1 MQVNDLVVTG
11 DARIL
16 GNLYTKDGNVSG
28 GSGGSGSGDSGI
40 TYKLSKSGSTIT
52 LTGSDGSTSS
62 VTDANTDTNTT
73 YSNATT
79 SAAGLMSASDKSK
92 LDGITASAD
101 SVSFSRSLSSGTKIG
116 TITING
122 TGTDL
127 YCQTNTDTNTTYSAG
142 TGISLSG
149 TTFSNSG
156 VRSIA
161 TGGSNGTISVNT
173 NGSTANVAVKGLGS
187 AAYTDANAYLAAK
200 GQSAYDCNTCY
211 DGGLYMIANG
221 KNYPSGSPYGTLLVL
236 PYRENVGNTQQD
248 FAVQI
253 FIPNGDDSTR
263 PNSMFYRTSIKNSWA
278 HWNEVSTTSH
288 THSYAASSHTHND
301 LKPFVATYGST
312 TFSEIKAASDAGRMV
327 ILTKMDLSGYFG
339 ISSSISVT
347 VAGSVTS
354 DKAIFHYVWLFTNG
368 SVIYAEN
375 TVDSNNRWTS
385 SAGCTPSLNRTTHL
399 NASDTNYTKLM
410 ARGTSLN
417 SSTTNP
423 DVNGAIAWTYA

>member
-142 TGISLSG
+142 TGLSLSG
-149 TTFSNSG
+149 TAFSVKYGTAAGTACQGNDSRLSNARTPTAHNQAASTITAG
-156 VRSIA
+156 TLAGQVVANASAVTTLGTAQVRNIYA
-161 TGGSNGTISVNT
+161 GTSDMT
-173 NGSTANVAVKGLGS
+173 AGSTSL
-187 AAYTDANAYLAAK
+187 
-200 GQSAYDCNTCY
+200 
-211 DGGLYMIANG
+211 
-221 KNYPSGSPYGTLLVL
+221 
-236 PYRENVGNTQQD
+236 
-248 FAVQI
+248 
-253 FIPNGDDSTR
+253 
-263 PNSMFYRTSIKNSWA
+263 
-278 HWNEVSTTSH
+278 TT
-288 THSYAASSHTHND
+288 
-301 LKPFVATYGST
+301 
-312 TFSEIKAASDAGRMV
+312 
-327 ILTKMDLSGYFG
+327 
-339 ISSSISVT
+339 
-347 VAGSVTS
+347 
-354 DKAIFHYVWLFTNG
+354 
-368 SVIYAEN
+368 
-375 TVDSNNRWTS
+375 
-385 SAGCTPSLNRTTHL
+385 
-399 NASDTNYTKLM
+399 
-410 ARGTSLN
+410 
-417 SSTTNP
+417 
-423 DVNGAIAWTYA
+423 GAIYLVYE

>member
-28 GSGGSGSGDSGI
+28 GSGGSSSGDSGV

-73 YSNATT
+73 YS
-79 SAAGLMSASDKSK
+79 
-92 LDGITASAD
+92 
-101 SVSFSRSLSSGTKIG
+101 
-116 TITING
+116 
-122 TGTDL
+122 
-127 YCQTNTDTNTTYSAG
+127 AG

-161 TGGSNGTISVNT
+161 TGSSNGTISVNT

-187 AAYTDANAYLAAK
+187 AAYTA
-200 GQSAYDCNTCY
+200 
-211 DGGLYMIANG
+211 
-221 KNYPSGSPYGTLLVL
+221 
-236 PYRENVGNTQQD
+236 
-248 FAVQI
+248 
-253 FIPNGDDSTR
+253 ST
-263 PNSMFYRTSIKNSWA
+263 A
-278 HWNEVSTTSH
+278 
-288 THSYAASSHTHND
+288 YAASSHTHND

-312 TFSEIKAASDAGRMV
+312 KFSDILAAHNAGRIV
-327 ILTKMDLSGYFG
+327 IMTSMNTSSYIASSTLSATVVGNVSSTSATFDFAFVDNFG
-339 ISSSISVT
+339 RAVR
-347 VAGSVTS
+347 VHN
-354 DKAIFHYVWLFTNG
+354 K
-368 SVIYAEN
+368 
-375 TVDSNNRWTS
+375 VDSNNTWSNLCMT
-385 SAGCTPSLNRTTHL
+385 TPNLNRTTNL
-399 NASDTNYTKLM
+399 NASDTNYTTLM

-423 DVNGAIAWTYA
+423 AVNGAIAWTYA

>member
-28 GSGGSGSGDSGI
+28 GSGGSSSGDSGV

-73 YSNATT
+73 YS
-79 SAAGLMSASDKSK
+79 
-92 LDGITASAD
+92 
-101 SVSFSRSLSSGTKIG
+101 
-116 TITING
+116 
-122 TGTDL
+122 
-127 YCQTNTDTNTTYSAG
+127 AG

-161 TGGSNGTISVNT
+161 TGSSNGTISVNT
-173 NGSTANVAVKGLGS
+173 NGTSANVAVKGLGS
-187 AAYTDANAYLAAK
+187 AAYTA
-200 GQSAYDCNTCY
+200 
-211 DGGLYMIANG
+211 
-221 KNYPSGSPYGTLLVL
+221 
-236 PYRENVGNTQQD
+236 
-248 FAVQI
+248 
-253 FIPNGDDSTR
+253 ST
-263 PNSMFYRTSIKNSWA
+263 A
-278 HWNEVSTTSH
+278 
-288 THSYAASSHTHND
+288 YAASSHTHND

-312 TFSEIKAASDAGRMV
+312 KFSEIKAASDAGRIV
-327 ILTKMDLSGYFG
+327 LIKKLDLSGWLPGASTTKTVVGYVETNRAMFHSAFAGEG
-339 ISSSISVT
+339 IAMGV
-347 VAGSVTS
+347 
-354 DKAIFHYVWLFTNG
+354 
-368 SVIYAEN
+368 EN

-385 SAGCTPSLNRTTHL
+385 SVKSTPSLNRTTDV
-399 NASDTNYTKLM
+399 NAADTNYTTLM

-423 DVNGAIAWTYA
+423 AVNGAIAWTYA

>member
-1 MQVNDLVVTG
+1 MQIKDLVVTG

-28 GSGGSGSGDSGI
+28 GSGGSGSGDSGV

-73 YSNATT
+73 YS
-79 SAAGLMSASDKSK
+79 
-92 LDGITASAD
+92 
-101 SVSFSRSLSSGTKIG
+101 
-116 TITING
+116 
-122 TGTDL
+122 
-127 YCQTNTDTNTTYSAG
+127 AG

-161 TGGSNGTISVNT
+161 TGSSNGTISVNT
-173 NGSTANVAVKGLGS
+173 NGTSANVAVKGLGS
-187 AAYTDANAYLAAK
+187 AAYTA
-200 GQSAYDCNTCY
+200 
-211 DGGLYMIANG
+211 
-221 KNYPSGSPYGTLLVL
+221 
-236 PYRENVGNTQQD
+236 
-248 FAVQI
+248 
-253 FIPNGDDSTR
+253 ST
-263 PNSMFYRTSIKNSWA
+263 A
-278 HWNEVSTTSH
+278 
-288 THSYAASSHTHND
+288 YAASSHTHND

-312 TFSEIKAASDAGRMV
+312 KFSEIKAASDAGRMV

-375 TVDSNNRWTS
+375 MVASNNTWTS

-399 NASDTNYTKLM
+399 NASDTNYTTLM

-423 DVNGAIAWTYA
+423 AVNGAIAWTYA